1 MNGRCAREDELLDAL
16 GRGFVNDEL
25 QAHVAVCD
33 TCGELRSVTGALLGE
48 RVEAIREAAVPSSA
62 AMWYRM
68 QMRHRQEVQA
78 ASRRSLAI
86 AQAATLVIALGLA
99 YTIFGTDVTASVK
112 HAIASIRISTPM
124 LLILA
129 SWAVFAP
136 IAGYIAIK
144 QK

>member
-1 MNGRCAREDELLDAL
+1 MSGRCVREDELLDAL
-16 GRGFVNDEL
+16 GRGFVNGEL
-25 QAHVAVCD
+25 TDHVA
-33 TCGELRSVTGALLGE
+33 TCAGCTELRSVAGALLDE
-48 RVEAIREAAVPSSA
+48 RVEAIKEAAVPNSSA
-62 AMWYRM
+62 MWWKM

-78 ASRRSLAI
+78 ASRRSLFI
-86 AQAATLVIALGLA
+86 GQAATLVIAIALA
-99 YTIFGTDVTASVK
+99 YALFGTDVTANVK
-112 HAIASIRISTPM
+112 NLVASIHISTPI